1 MELQFNKTVI
11 PYLSPVVREMQTQ
24 EQTQEVRLTDGLPD
38 IGRVLAS
45 WGQILVRGKEWRS
58 GNAGV
63 SGGVMVWVLYA
74 PEDGS
79 EPRSVEAWLPF
90 QMKWVLPET
99 GRDGSLIVIPCLRSV
114 DARSVSAR
122 KIMVRANV
130 GMLGQAMVPSDAEL
144 YTPVE
149 LPADVQILSNTYPM
163 RIPAEAGE
171 KTFSLDEALTLP
183 PSVPAVDKLIRY
195 HLRPIITD
203 SKVMSDKLIMQAAV
217 YLDMLY
223 RGVDGQLHSWTFELP
238 VSQYA
243 QLDRDY
249 NSNAQAQ
256 IDLAVTALELEQGE
270 EENLSLKAGV
280 TAQYVIYDQ
289 TMVDLVED
297 AYSPNRN
304 VTVQTTE
311 LRLPVQLDSRSE
323 PFRAEQTME
332 TDMQRLA
339 DVVFYQD
346 QPQLY
351 TEGDQL
357 TAELSGY
364 FQMLG
369 YDTDGQLQGA
379 STRWQGDWSAA
390 ADSGVRTQM
399 VSRTDSTPEAIASG
413 GNAQLRADMQLDM
426 QTVADQGMPMVTGV
440 ELGEVVEPDPER
452 PSLILRR
459 AGEDSL
465 WDVAKKTGSTVDAIK
480 MANNLEREPNSDQ
493 MLLIPV
499 S

>member
-11 PYLSPVVREMQTQ
+11 PYLCPVVREMQTQ
-24 EQTQEVRLTDGLPD
+24 EQTQEIRLTDGLPD

-58 GNAGV
+58 GSAGV

-90 QMKWVLPET
+90 QMKWVFAET
-99 GRDGSLIVIPCLRSV
+99 GRDGSLVVIPCLRGV

-122 KIMVRANV
+122 KIMIRANV

-144 YTPVE
+144 YMPVE
-149 LPADVQILSNTYPM
+149 LPADVQILKRCYPM
-163 RIPAEAGE
+163 QIPAEAGE
-171 KTFSLDEALTLP
+171 KTFNLDETLSLP
-183 PSVPAVDKLIRY
+183 SSVPAVDKLIRY
-195 HLRPIITD
+195 NLRPVVTD
-203 SKVMSDKLIMQAAV
+203 SKVMSDKLIMQATV
-217 YLDMLY
+217 YLDILY
-223 RGVDGQLHSWTFELP
+223 RGVDGQLHSWSFELP

-249 NSNAQAQ
+249 DTNAQAQ
-256 IDLAVTALELEQGE
+256 IYLAATALELEQAE
-270 EENLSLKAGV
+270 EENLNLKAGV
-280 TAQYVIYDQ
+280 TAQYVIFDRP
-289 TMVDLVED
+289 TVELVED
-297 AYSPNRN
+297 AYSPSRK
-304 VTVQTTE
+304 VLAQTAQ
-311 LRLPVQLDSRSE
+311 LQLPAQLDSRVESL
-323 PFRAEQTME
+323 RAEQTME
-332 TDMQRLA
+332 TDLQRPV
-339 DVVFYQD
+339 DVAFYQD

-369 YDTDGQLQGA
+369 YDPDGQLQGVT
-379 STRWQGDWSAA
+379 TRWQGQWSTA
-390 ADSGVRTQM
+390 ADSGVKVEMMSQL
-399 VSRTDSTPEAIASG
+399 DGLPEAMPMG
-413 GNAQLRADMQLDM
+413 GNAQLRADMQLNM
-426 QTVADQGMPMVTGV
+426 QTMTDQGVPMVTGI
-440 ELGEVVEPDPER
+440 ELGETVAPDPER

-465 WDVAKKTGSTVDAIK
+465 WDIAKKTGSTVDAIK
-480 MANNLEREPNSDQ
+480 AANNLEQEPDSDR